1 MYSSP
6 ARETETSDENCWLAL
21 LATYYIINY
30 DQRIPF
36 LLQVLLLLIR
46 ILSLLSYKKEWDY

>member
-36 LLQVLLLLIR
+36 LLQVLCP
-46 ILSLLSYKKEWDY
+46 